1 MKHWKAVFVMC
12 RHNLWFK
19 QQLSPKTEFPNVI
32 STVNLDFSNN
42 RKWSATW
49 KFRLKISRGNIL
61 EPNCTLT
68 HMTHFQ
74 NYWMPFREARILWS
88 MDGVYFD
95 CLHTDQSDKF
105 IRETLLYDALANKME
120 FYGKVYH
127 CYDLVIRFNH
137 KTVIKRFTLV
147 WFGSF
152 TKYTQRIWCQ

>member
-1 MKHWKAVFVMC
+1 
-12 RHNLWFK
+12 
-19 QQLSPKTEFPNVI
+19 
-32 STVNLDFSNN
+32 
-42 RKWSATW
+42 
-49 KFRLKISRGNIL
+49 
-61 EPNCTLT
+61 
-68 HMTHFQ
+68 
-74 NYWMPFREARILWS
+74 MPFREARILWS

-152 TKYTQRIWCQ
+152 TKYTQRI